1 MLASGYYIDSYSHR
15 RHYGR
20 RQDCFVVS
28 NVTFCLAINEYCSNY
43 GSHRG
48 LRNRYEEIPYRSPID
63 LDGHYLFIFL
73 RVLANRARCQ
83 SLPGSLEALFNT
95 SAGIFLSLGIQS
107 CSFKA
112 QGFLIAFFM
121 LSFFSA
127 IAIKNYTDSSQ
138 RTARRPTVPALVS
151 RARL

>member
-1 MLASGYYIDSYSHR
+1 MLASGYDIDSYSHR

-28 NVTFCLAINEYCSNY
+28 NVTFRLAIHEYCSNY

-48 LRNRYEEIPYRSPID
+48 FRNRYEEIPYRSPID
-63 LDGHYLFIFL
+63 LDVHYFFIHL
-73 RVLANRARCQ
+73 RVFAKRARCP
-83 SLPGSLEALFNT
+83 SFPGALAALSST
-95 SAGIFLSLGIQS
+95 SAGIFLSFGIPS
-107 CSFKA
+107 CSLRA

-138 RTARRPTVPALVS
+138 RTARRPTVPVLVS